1 MIAHVAE
8 VWRHPIKSHGR
19 ERLTHVLLTEGKAIP
34 WDRRWAVAHERSC
47 FDHERPS
54 WQPCSEFKRVAHS
67 PSLQAITVHCDMPF
81 QRLTLSHPKLRDLT
95 INPDDEND
103 ALDFI
108 QWVMPISHGGRLL
121 PARLVRAPG
130 KSMTDTSYP
139 SISLINMNSHREVA
153 AHLGQK
159 LSPNRW
165 RGNLILENVDAFAE
179 RDWIGKRIR
188 VGLAEL
194 EIRESIT
201 RCAATQASTRTGERD
216 ADTLGALKAILG
228 TPEMGVYAV
237 VTKTGDLRAGD
248 AIEVLE

>member
-1 MIAHVAE
+1 MIAHVAQI
-8 VWRHPIKSHGR
+8 WRHPIKSHGR
-19 ERLTHVLLTEGKAIP
+19 ESLTHVLLTEGKAIP

-67 PSLQAITVHCDMPF
+67 PSLQAITLHSDMPF
-81 QRLTLSHPKLRDLT
+81 QRLTLSHPKLPDLT
-95 INPDDEND
+95 IDPDNEND

-130 KSMTDTSYP
+130 KAMTDTSYP

-153 AHLGQK
+153 AHLGQQ

-179 RDWIGKRIR
+179 RAWIGKRIR

-216 ADTLGALKAILG
+216 ADTLGALNEILG
-228 TPEMGVYAV
+228 AAEMGVYAV
-237 VTKTGDLRAGD
+237 VVKTGDLRAGD
-248 AIEVLE
+248 AVEVLS